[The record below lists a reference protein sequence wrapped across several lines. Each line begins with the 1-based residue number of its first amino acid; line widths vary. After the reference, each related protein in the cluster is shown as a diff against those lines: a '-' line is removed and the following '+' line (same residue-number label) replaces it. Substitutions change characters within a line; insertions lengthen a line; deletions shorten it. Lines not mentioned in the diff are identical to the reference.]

1 MDIYNL
7 YMKESRNILVC
18 LYLITG
24 MYSCIIAPDYPII
37 PAIEY
42 KGINKNIIDQGR
54 VRDDSL
60 MIQISFTDGD
70 GDIGDATN
78 KANIFLIDDRDG
90 KMITYSMPL
99 IPQKGVTNG
108 VSGTITILHTTLFNV
123 CCYYTNA
130 DPCSVPNTFVT
141 DTVTYSLYIEDRAGH
156 LSNTIKLQ
164 PIIINCK

>member
-1 MDIYNL
+1 
-7 YMKESRNILVC
+7 MKVLRAIIAC
-18 LYLITG
+18 LAGGVGI
-24 MYSCIIAPDYPII
+24 YSCIIAPDYPLV
-37 PAIEY
+37 PTIEY

-60 MIQISFTDGD
+60 WIQISFTDGD
-70 GDIGDATN
+70 GDIGDAQN
-78 KANIFLIDDRDG
+78 KANIFLIDDRDN
-90 KMITYSMPL
+90 KMVTYSMPL

-123 CCYYTNA
+123 CCYYANA
-130 DPCSVPNTFVT
+130 DPCSVPNTPIT

-156 LSNTIKLQ
+156 MSNTVKLQ